1 MGNKLLTFYVGE
13 SLCGIDIAQ
22 VKEITRKVEY
32 TEVIAED
39 DRLIG
44 LMNLRGQVVTLVD
57 LAKMA
62 ELPLQERR
70 ETYCVVLKEDKKRQ
84 DAAGFFADNLGE
96 VLEIESGLR
105 KMPPLREGRTQL
117 AEYVVQREKDLILVF
132 DVYKLLN
139 KA

>member
-1 MGNKLLTFYVGE
+1 MGNKLLTFYVGD

-32 TEVIAED
+32 TGVIAED
-39 DRLIG
+39 DRLVG
-44 LMNLRGQVVTLVD
+44 LLNLRGQVVTLVN
-57 LAKMA
+57 LAKIA
-62 ELPLQERR
+62 ELPLRERS
-70 ETYCVVLKEDKKRQ
+70 ENYCVVLKEDKKRH
-84 DAAGFFADNLGE
+84 DAVGFFADKLGE
-96 VLEIESGLR
+96 VLEVDSGCCKVPPQREDMES
-105 KMPPLREGRTQL
+105 L